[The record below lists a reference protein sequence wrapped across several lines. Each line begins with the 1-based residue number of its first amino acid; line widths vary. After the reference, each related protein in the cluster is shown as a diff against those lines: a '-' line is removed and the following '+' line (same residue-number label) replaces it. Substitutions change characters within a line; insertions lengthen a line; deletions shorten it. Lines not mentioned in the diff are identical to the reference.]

1 MSSTQTNPSGH
12 TTKTQRQVEKA
23 RRREQLLAAAARL
36 FADRGFAAVS
46 LDEIGTEVGVTG
58 QAIYRH
64 FESKQAMLGVLI
76 GQASHHLLSSGR
88 EIEVECPDVL
98 VRLQRL
104 VALQTEF
111 ALSSSEIIRV
121 QDRDLASV
129 EDRIQREIR
138 RTQREFIAIWIR
150 ALQSIHPQETTDQ
163 LTVRAHAVFGL
174 INSTGH
180 SFRGLAKRKQTGSF
194 LAYLKHMLPEMAM
207 KALYAAPDGPEEER

>member
-1 MSSTQTNPSGH
+1 MSSAQTSPSSPAV
-12 TTKTQRQVEKA
+12 KTQRQMEKEM
-23 RRREQLLAAAARL
+23 RREQLLAAAARL
-36 FADRGFAAVS
+36 FADRGFAAVP

-64 FESKQAMLGVLI
+64 FDSKQAMLGVLI
-76 GQASHHLLSSGR
+76 GQASHHLLSRGR
-88 EIEVECPDVL
+88 EIEAECADTFE
-98 VRLQRL
+98 RLQRL

-111 ALSSSEIIRV
+111 ALSSSDIIRV

-129 EDRIQREIR
+129 EDRIQRDIR

-150 ALQSIHPQETTDQ
+150 ALQHIHPQETIDQ

-180 SFRGLAKRKQTGSF
+180 SFRGLAKRKQTGNF

-207 KALYAAPDGPEEER
+207 QALYAAPGEPEER